1 MRRFFKNYGL
11 ISLLFFCLFL
21 FSWQLI
27 SRFYNQQ
34 VTNQQVNY
42 LQKKGDFLLRLSH
55 SDTEKLKV
63 MATTYIADSKERI
76 TILDT
81 KGAILYDSF
90 DVTLTGKRNNR
101 PEVQAVMDG
110 NPIGQATRHSVTLK
124 KQLLYVALPITKN
137 NHLIGYLRLAEPVD
151 DFIQSARGMK
161 QSIFFIYLLFYLM
174 VYLLVLRLL
183 KKRNRPIESVL
194 PILKRMIQ
202 EPTMN
207 EMIIHEKTTPEVN
220 ELFSVLNRLNEQMQ
234 QTYLAYTTSEKQLA
248 TLLNELTIGIFILD
262 RDGTIKTMNTVMQ
275 RHLGITQPLVPNCP
289 FTSVITDTQFI
300 QLIYHVNEHHPFVHE
315 ELKLTST
322 GKVVDMT
329 LRYFK
334 EDHQI
339 LATAYDLTRIRR
351 LEKVQRDFVGNV
363 THELKTPV
371 TSLIGFTETLLDG
384 AKEDPATLTHFL
396 TIMQK
401 DAYRLDALIHQ
412 VIQLSKMEDDYAYE
426 EKNVPLSPFIQH
438 IVDAYQPL
446 LTSKQISLV
455 ISGPEQL
462 LFFTK
467 QELLHSILKNLI
479 ENAIHYSP
487 SQTTIQ
493 INFSIQ
499 EDTLRLTIKDQGIG
513 IAQEDQT
520 RIFERFYRV
529 DKART
534 RHSGGS
540 GLGLAIVKE
549 YVEAL
554 NGTLSL
560 ESYPGVGTTFVLQF
574 PCS

>member
-1 MRRFFKNYGL
+1 MRRFFKQYGL
-11 ISLLFFCLFL
+11 ISLLLFSCFL
-21 FSWQLI
+21 LSWQLI
-27 SRFYNQQ
+27 NRFYTQQ
-34 VTNQQVNY
+34 VTTQQVTY
-42 LQKKGDFLLRLSH
+42 LQKKGAFLLRLSQGEPAH
-55 SDTEKLKV
+55 LKT
-63 MATTYIADSKERI
+63 MAASYIADSNERM

-81 KGAILYDSF
+81 NGAILYDSF
-90 DVTLTGKRNNR
+90 DSTLTGKRNNR
-101 PEVQAVMDG
+101 PEVRAVMDG
-110 NPIGQATRHSVTLK
+110 NPIGQATRHSVTLN
-124 KQLLYVALPITKN
+124 KQLLYVALPIKKA
-137 NHLIGYLRLAEPVD
+137 NHLIGYLRVAEPTAE
-151 DFIQSARGMK
+151 FIQAANGMK
-161 QSIFFIYLLFYLM
+161 QSIFLIYLLFYILG
-174 VYLLVLRLL
+174 YLVVLHLL
-183 KKRNRPIESVL
+183 KKRNRPIQTVL
-194 PILKRMIQ
+194 PILKRMTK
-202 EPTMN
+202 EPAAN
-207 EMIIHEKTTPEVN
+207 ERIIYEKTTPESA
-220 ELFSVLNRLNEQMQ
+220 ELIAILNKLNDQMQ
-234 QTYLAYTTSEKQLA
+234 QTQLAYTTSEKQLA

-275 RHLGITQPLVPNCP
+275 HHLGITQPLVSNCP

-300 QLIYHVNEHHPFVHE
+300 QLIYHVNEDHPFVHE
-315 ELKLTST
+315 ELTLTST
-322 GKVVDMT
+322 NKVMDIT

-334 EDHQI
+334 ENHQI

-426 EKNVPLSPFIQH
+426 EKNVPLAPFIQH

-446 LTSKQISLV
+446 LTSKQINLL
-455 ISGPEQL
+455 ISGPEQF

-467 QELLHSILKNLI
+467 QELLYSILKNLI

-499 EDTLRLTIKDQGIG
+499 EETLQLTIKDQGIG